1 MNYDKFT
8 VKMQKALEAAI
19 QTANENGHSEVVPA
33 HMVLALLSQSDGVLR
48 PLFEKLGVSPDAV
61 ASSMDAILK
70 KLPKSYGDT
79 QKTFSR
85 SMGRILGALEK
96 TAGEFKDEYVSAEH
110 FLIALLSDECQEK
123 DALTALGVDKAAVLE
138 AFRR

>member
-110 FLIALLSDECQEK
+110 FLIALL
-123 DALTALGVDKAAVLE
+123 
-138 AFRR
+138 